1 MKSWLAIAGAALL
14 ASVTASAQ
22 MKVPPQQQPR
32 GPSAVIGQGAG
43 SQSVSIGQP
52 QQQKLPPLS
61 EARRIRREEALK
73 LSKSGKAVYVD
84 VRSFE
89 TYSKGHIK
97 GAISIPHSQLMN
109 RVREIPP
116 GKTIITY
123 CACVEEHTAALSVLE
138 LNAHGVKNTA
148 ALVDG
153 WKGWLA
159 ANLPTETGSK

>member
-14 ASVTASAQ
+14 AAGSASAQ
-22 MKVPPQQQPR
+22 MKIPPQAQQH
-32 GPSAVIGQGAG
+32 GSSAVIGQSAT
-43 SQSVSIGQP
+43 IGQP
-52 QQQKLPPLS
+52 QQQKIPPLS
-61 EARRIRREEALK
+61 TARRIQRDEALK
-73 LSKSGKAVYVD
+73 LAKSGKAVYVD

-97 GAISIPHSQLMN
+97 GAISIPHSQLLN
-109 RVREIPP
+109 RLREIPP

-153 WKGWLA
+153 WKGWIA